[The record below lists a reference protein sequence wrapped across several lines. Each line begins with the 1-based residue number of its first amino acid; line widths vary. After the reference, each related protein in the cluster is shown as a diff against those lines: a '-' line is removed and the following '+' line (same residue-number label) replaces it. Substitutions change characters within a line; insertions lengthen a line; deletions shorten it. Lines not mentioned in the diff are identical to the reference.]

1 MPFLWPNCSGI
12 QEQDWPP
19 PLPLSKTQHQFQA
32 GFRHNVRLAFHHITT
47 NQRTSLQ
54 KDSSRLHTILVS
66 AFRERER
73 ERGIGGKNMIIDTTY
88 LQIVFPERERERGR
102 GIGGKNMIIDT
113 TYLQIVFPTKI
124 IYIERLTH
132 QARFLPNTLLDYPW
146 SLRKKQN
153 CMQCKMWKTWPYDS
167 TVYTFANWVL
177 TNLRNIW
184 YEFKSWVPKGIISID
199 ESM

>member
-1 MPFLWPNCSGI
+1 MCIHIYYCESLVVLPVLRMPFLWPNCSGI

-73 ERGIGGKNMIIDTTY
+73 E
-88 LQIVFPERERERGR
+88 R

>member
-1 MPFLWPNCSGI
+1 MCIHIYYCESLVVLPVLRMPFLWPNCSGI

-73 ERGIGGKNMIIDTTY
+73 ER
-88 LQIVFPERERERGR
+88 ERER

>member
-1 MPFLWPNCSGI
+1 MCMHIYYCESLVVLPVLRMPFLWPNCSGI

-19 PLPLSKTQHQFQA
+19 PLPLSKTQHRFQA

-73 ERGIGGKNMIIDTTY
+73 ERGIGGKNMII
-88 LQIVFPERERERGR
+88 G
-102 GIGGKNMIIDT
+102 T

-153 CMQCKMWKTWPYDS
+153 CMQCKTWKTWPYDS

>member
-1 MPFLWPNCSGI
+1 MCMHIYYCESLVVLPVLRMPFLWPNCSGI

-19 PLPLSKTQHQFQA
+19 PLPLSKTQHRFQA

-73 ERGIGGKNMIIDTTY
+73 E
-88 LQIVFPERERERGR
+88 R

>member
-1 MPFLWPNCSGI
+1 MCIHIYYCESLVVLPVLRMPFLWPNCSGI

-73 ERGIGGKNMIIDTTY
+73 ER
-88 LQIVFPERERERGR
+88 ERERNWRKKHDYWYNLPQNSFPHENNLYWALDPPSTLSSQHSAWLSM
-102 GIGGKNMIIDT
+102 IPEKKTKLHAMQNVKNMAIWF
-113 TYLQIVFPTKI
+113 YS
-124 IYIERLTH
+124 IY
-132 QARFLPNTLLDYPW
+132 F
-146 SLRKKQN
+146 
-153 CMQCKMWKTWPYDS
+153 CKLSSY
-167 TVYTFANWVL
+167 
-177 TNLRNIW
+177 
-184 YEFKSWVPKGIISID
+184 
-199 ESM
+199 